1 MNIQCIRLS
10 TGDDVIGDLEVNG
23 MADTYTIKE
32 PLSIIVMPTGNNNF
46 TVGLAPFL
54 PFTEKSSKARI
65 FTFKSQHV
73 LTTYEP
79 SLDLRN
85 EYSRIN
91 GGIVLAKP
99 ELGIIK

>member
-10 TGDDVIGDLEVNG
+10 TGDDVIGDLEHNAI
-23 MADTYTIKE
+23 ADTYTIKE
-32 PLSIIVMPTGNNNF
+32 PLSIIVMPQGNNNF

-54 PFTEKSSKARI
+54 PFTDKTSNSRI
-65 FTFKSQHV
+65 FKFKGLHV

-79 SLDLRN
+79 SIDLRN
-85 EYSRIN
+85 EYSRIT

>member
-1 MNIQCIRLS
+1 MIQCIRLS
-10 TGDDVIGDLEVNG
+10 TGDDIIGELEHNSL
-23 MADTYTIKE
+23 ADTYTIKE

-54 PFTEKSSKARI
+54 PFTEKTGSGRT
-65 FTFKSQHV
+65 FTFKGQHV

-79 SLDLRN
+79 STELRN
-85 EYSRIN
+85 EYSRIT

-99 ELGIIK
+99 ELGLIK